1 MNKCSDI
8 HANMEHSDNN
18 DIKSTA
24 NEIRRQFRLLMNGVA
39 SQSMRDKGTAYHIN
53 WGIQLPQLISLA
65 GEYEKNAQLAVMLW
79 KDNVRESKIM
89 ATLLM
94 PHEDMLPDMMDL
106 WMQQVPN
113 REMAEMSVI
122 NLFQYAESA
131 PLFAYKWMASDDELQ
146 QYVGFLLMGRLFM
159 QKREPNERGVH
170 EFIDQA
176 LVALQGASLPLR
188 KAALTA
194 VNRFAELGEIH
205 RKIAEKAMRTIG
217 LQLF

>member
-1 MNKCSDI
+1 
-8 HANMEHSDNN
+8 MERSENN
-18 DIKSTA
+18 DAKSTA
-24 NEIRRQFRLLMNGVA
+24 NEIRQQFRLLMNGVA
-39 SQSMRDKGTAYHIN
+39 SQSMRDKGTAYHVN

-65 GEYEKNAQLAVMLW
+65 AEYEKNAELAVMLW

-94 PHEDMLPDMMDL
+94 PHEEMKPDMMDL
-106 WMQQVPN
+106 WMQQIPN
-113 REMAEMSVI
+113 WEMAEMSVI

-131 PLFAYKWMASDDELQ
+131 PHFAYKWMASQEELQ
-146 QYVGFLLMGRLFM
+146 QYVGFLLIGRLFM
-159 QKREPNERGVH
+159 QQREPDGRGVQ

-176 LVALQGASLPLR
+176 LVALQGTSLPLR

-194 VNRFAELGEIH
+194 VNRFSELGETY
-205 RKIAEKAMRTIG
+205 RKIAEKAMLSIG

>member
-1 MNKCSDI
+1 
-8 HANMEHSDNN
+8 MEHSDNN

-194 VNRFAELGEIH
+194 VNRFAELGENH
-205 RKIAEKAMRTIG
+205 RKIAEKAMRSIG

>member
-1 MNKCSDI
+1 
-8 HANMEHSDNN
+8 
-18 DIKSTA
+18 
-24 NEIRRQFRLLMNGVA
+24 
-39 SQSMRDKGTAYHIN
+39 
-53 WGIQLPQLISLA
+53 
-65 GEYEKNAQLAVMLW
+65 
-79 KDNVRESKIM
+79 
-89 ATLLM
+89 
-94 PHEDMLPDMMDL
+94 
-106 WMQQVPN
+106 MQQVPN

-194 VNRFAELGEIH
+194 VNRFAELGENHYNCSDITKQH
-205 RKIAEKAMRTIG
+205 SLSAFLLFLDFFYKINLLYFSFSLYLCTD
-217 LQLF
+217 L